1 MTVLRSTCKLRS
13 QWTPG
18 EWVTVFWSLENVQV
32 SSSNNI
38 SVTELRISCA
48 SMYQARKKQEVQK
61 KKLLN
66 LMSTEKMG
74 ELG

>member
-1 MTVLRSTCKLRS
+1 
-13 QWTPG
+13 
-18 EWVTVFWSLENVQV
+18 
-32 SSSNNI
+32 
-38 SVTELRISCA
+38 
-48 SMYQARKKQEVQK
+48 MYQARKKQEVQK